1 MCTWEKSMTNEG
13 NNTPTKVASADGPQ
27 SNDTQHSQ
35 PDDGPKSVISLIKEM
50 ALVGNVETED
60 VWKWLAAGWLDLK
73 ANTAVSVSYAALFII
88 SGLILSFGFYFMGW
102 PYLILPG
109 LTGFLL
115 VGPAVGI
122 GFYEISRC
130 YSAGEKVSLM
140 GAVTAARYNKLG
152 IFGFGIAL
160 AFIFQVWIRISFTV
174 FALNFPGI
182 MPEWDV
188 ILTRAVSMEG
198 VYFGISIALVGAVFA
213 TCIFFV
219 GAFSMPMMM
228 DRNSALL
235 PSIITSAYAVYHNRN
250 AMILWAAIIV
260 IFTGIG
266 LATAGIGLIVTLP
279 LIGHATWHAYK
290 QVMSGDLPE
299 GETHSTSTIA
309 ATD

>member
-1 MCTWEKSMTNEG
+1 MTNEG
-13 NNTPTKVASADGPQ
+13 KTIPTKEAPAIEPRPSETENPPP
-27 SNDTQHSQ
+27 HH
-35 PDDGPKSVISLIKEM
+35 GPKNVHFLVKEM
-50 ALVGNVETED
+50 ALVGEVGTED
-60 VWKWLAAGWLDLK
+60 VWKWLAAGWSDLK
-73 ANTAVSVSYAALFII
+73 ANTAVSVSYAALFIFI
-88 SGLILSFGFYFMGW
+88 GLMMSFGFYFMGW

-122 GFYEISRC
+122 GFYEISRRHA
-130 YSAGEKVSLM
+130 AGEKVSLM
-140 GAVTAARYNKLG
+140 AAVTAARHNKLG

-182 MPEWDV
+182 MPEWHI
-188 ILTRAVSMEG
+188 ILMRALSMEG

-213 TCIFFV
+213 GCIFFV
-219 GAFSMPMMM
+219 GAFAMPMMM
-228 DRNSALL
+228 DRNTILL
-235 PSIITSAYAVYHNRN
+235 PSIIASTYAVAHNRN

-260 IFTGIG
+260 ILTGVG

-279 LIGHATWHAYK
+279 LVGHATWHAYK

-299 GETHSTSTIA
+299 EYPTPPKPMQK
-309 ATD
+309 

>member
-1 MCTWEKSMTNEG
+1 MS
-13 NNTPTKVASADGPQ
+13 
-27 SNDTQHSQ
+27 
-35 PDDGPKSVISLIKEM
+35 
-50 ALVGNVETED
+50 TED
-60 VWKWLAAGWLDLK
+60 VWKWLAAGWSDLK

-88 SGLILSFGFYFMGW
+88 SGLVLSFGFYFMGW

-122 GFYEISRC
+122 GFYEISRR
-130 YSAGEKVSLM
+130 YAAGEKVSLLA
-140 GAVTAARYNKLG
+140 AVTAARYNKLG
-152 IFGFGIAL
+152 IFGFGVAL
-160 AFIFQVWIRISFTV
+160 AFVFQIWIRLSFTV

-182 MPEWDV
+182 MPEWSI
-188 ILTRAVSMEG
+188 ILMRALSMEG
-198 VYFGISIALVGAVFA
+198 VYFGISIAIVGAVFA

-228 DRNSALL
+228 DRKSVLL
-235 PSIITSAYAVYHNRN
+235 PSLITSAYAVVHNRN
-250 AMILWAAIIV
+250 AMILWAATIV
-260 IFTGIG
+260 VFTGIG

-299 GETHSTSTIA
+299 GESHPTGTIA
-309 ATD
+309 AAE

>member
-1 MCTWEKSMTNEG
+1 MTNEG
-13 NNTPTKVASADGPQ
+13 NTTPTKEALPSEQ
-27 SNDTQHSQ
+27 Q
-35 PDDGPKSVISLIKEM
+35 PHHRPKNVIFLIEEM
-50 ALVGNVETED
+50 ALVGEVGTED
-60 VWKWLAAGWLDLK
+60 VWKWLAAGWSDLK
-73 ANTAVSVSYAALFII
+73 ANTAISVSYAALFII
-88 SGLILSFGFYFMGW
+88 FGLIISFGFYFMGW

-115 VGPAVGI
+115 MGPAVGI

-130 YSAGEKVSLM
+130 HAAGEKVSLM
-140 GAVTAARYNKLG
+140 ATVTAARHNRLG

-160 AFIFQVWIRISFTV
+160 AFVFQVWIRISFTV

-182 MPEWDV
+182 MPEWGV
-188 ILTRAVSMEG
+188 ILMRSLSMEG
-198 VYFGISIALVGAVFA
+198 VYFGISIAIVGAVFA

-235 PSIITSAYAVYHNRN
+235 PSIITSAYAVSHNRN

-260 IFTGIG
+260 ILAGIG

-279 LIGHATWHAYK
+279 LVGHATWHAYK

-299 GETHSTSTIA
+299 GESHPTGTIA